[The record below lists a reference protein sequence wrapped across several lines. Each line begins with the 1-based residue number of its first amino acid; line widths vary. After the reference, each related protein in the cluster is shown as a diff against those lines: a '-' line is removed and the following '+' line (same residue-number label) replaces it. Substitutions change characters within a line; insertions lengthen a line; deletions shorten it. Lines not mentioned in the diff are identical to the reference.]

1 MLINRKNE
9 LIKKALFIL
18 FFTAVAVIYLYLF
31 IYLERRVLDISNT
44 YHPDS
49 RYYYENFK
57 NNSYLSIYFSLWQNT
72 QSFFINYFSNQL
84 YPSIINLIYEITN
97 FINQTEKP
105 KIFGFISIDFLR
117 DSFYRNVV
125 KFNML
130 AYVLGNLLILF
141 AYFKNFKNEAYNFKN
156 LLFLTLVLFLPYKTH
171 LYSNILKDGIILFLL
186 IFFFIN
192 KKIYSLIISIFI
204 GLSIRWGFILY
215 FLLFMNKKIFSK
227 KIFKAITIIT
237 IAVCILVFFNFIY
250 TDGDI
255 IESLL
260 KFVKERTNSAM
271 GGRDYDMVPNFN
283 HIAYGGLIRGI
294 IWPILF
300 LSGFFVFYTES
311 YLFYVLAFEVLLIQI
326 LIYLF
331 YRKFILNFNLFIV
344 IFIIGIYT
352 STFTSFFRYAYLAF
366 YISTL
371 ISFLSFKIPNLTKLK

>member
-1 MLINRKNE
+1 M
-9 LIKKALFIL
+9 
-18 FFTAVAVIYLYLF
+18 
-31 IYLERRVLDISNT
+31 
-44 YHPDS
+44 
-49 RYYYENFK
+49 
-57 NNSYLSIYFSLWQNT
+57 
-72 QSFFINYFSNQL
+72 
-84 YPSIINLIYEITN
+84 
-97 FINQTEKP
+97 
-105 KIFGFISIDFLR
+105 
-117 DSFYRNVV
+117 